1 MSRLLQLPTRWNP
14 PIHRLVSSTYHRER
28 PPSSMSLGHNSD
40 WVTHYR
46 QRRTYVFFPSSY
58 SEWVQAI
65 RSVLMGE
72 DPKGETSTIRVR
84 FQRTREQMMEYYK
97 LQRKKHRKKK
107 KLEELYKEKKAL
119 YNQKYNEKKELVRER
134 YKQKKEKMRQ
144 EAMYYTQTFR
154 VIELQKEEWF
164 SEKGYPLTSVDSHT
178 GRFVNPWNNT
188 PLTNGQIFT
197 FTQFLS
203 WQFQK
208 LLLPKK
214 QTIEPSIPPVITTTN
229 DNIQYHHENDRVKV
243 RWLGHSTC
251 LLELHQGVHILTDP
265 HLTDYAAHIPRSSGT
280 QVIHS
285 IKYDLPEKIPIVVLS
300 HDHYDHL
307 DIPTLQLLKDKLQ
320 YIVVPKGHSTYLQSQ
335 LGFLNGIQIIELE
348 WWQSATFRN
357 LNDDSG
363 GLQFLSSQYNLQD
376 LPIGP
381 SLNDEDHHQI
391 VVTCTPAQHYCS
403 RTPFDRNKRL
413 WCSYAIQ
420 SNYIFGNKKK
430 MNFFF
435 AGDTGYPKEFP
446 LFRQIGD
453 LLGPFDMAAIPIG
466 AYQPNHLFESSH
478 VNPQQA
484 IQIHT
489 DIQSKKSVAIHWGT
503 FDLADEDLHEP
514 PTLLHQLIST
524 QNNSN
529 GNNELFIDF
538 SCIPHGH
545 TILSNPTNNKSES
558 LMAEH
563 NYEEDD
569 VVVDDDD
576 DDYDEHYFSSSS

>member
-14 PIHRLVSSTYHRER
+14 PIHHHHHRVVSSIMYH
-28 PPSSMSLGHNSD
+28 GD
-40 WVTHYR
+40 I
-46 QRRTYVFFPSSY
+46 QRRTYIFLPSSF
-58 SEWVQAI
+58 SEWMQSL
-65 RSVLMGE
+65 RSIAMGKE
-72 DPKGETSTIRVR
+72 GETTSSTTIRVR
-84 FQRTREQMMEYYK
+84 FQRTREQMMQYYK
-97 LQRKKHRKKK
+97 LQRQQHRKKK
-107 KLEELYKEKKAL
+107 KLFWNHQELYKEKKAL
-119 YNQKYNEKKELVRER
+119 YNQKKELVRER

-164 SEKGYPLTSVDSHT
+164 NEKGYPLTSVDSHT

-208 LLLPKK
+208 LIMPKK
-214 QTIEPSIPPVITTTN
+214 QTMEPSIPPVMMNTINANNQYNHDN
-229 DNIQYHHENDRVKV
+229 DTDRLKV
-243 RWLGHSTC
+243 QWLGHSTC
-251 LLELHQGVHILTDP
+251 LIELHHGVHILTDP

-280 QVIHS
+280 QVISS
-285 IKYDLPEKIPIVVLS
+285 IHDDLPQKIPIVVLS

-320 YIVVPKGHSTYLQSQ
+320 YIVVPKGHSKYLQSQ
-335 LGFLNGIQIIELE
+335 ISFSNDVQIIELE

-357 LNDDSG
+357 LNNGDG
-363 GLQFLSSQYNLQD
+363 ELQFLSSQHNLQD
-376 LPIGP
+376 LPIVP
-381 SLNDEDHHQI
+381 SWNEEDHHHNI

-420 SNYIFGNKKK
+420 SNHNYGKKKK

-453 LLGPFDMAAIPIG
+453 SLGPFDMAAIPIG

-489 DIQSKKSVAIHWGT
+489 DIQSQKSVAIHWGT

-524 QNNSN
+524 QNNN
-529 GNNELFIDF
+529 NNDDNNEFFIDF
-538 SCIPHGH
+538 TCIPHGH
-545 TILSNPTNNKSES
+545 TILSNPTNNKSET
-558 LMAEH
+558 LIPG
-563 NYEEDD
+563 NTYEEEDN
-569 VVVDDDD
+569 DDDD
-576 DDYDEHYFSSSS
+576 DDENYDEHYFSSSS